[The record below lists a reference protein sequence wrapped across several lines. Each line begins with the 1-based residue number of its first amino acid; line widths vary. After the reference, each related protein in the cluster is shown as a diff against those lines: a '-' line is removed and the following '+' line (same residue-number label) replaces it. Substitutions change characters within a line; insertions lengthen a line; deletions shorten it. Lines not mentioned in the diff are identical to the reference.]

1 MGKIFRRGLIAIAPL
16 ALTLALFFW
25 FFNALEG
32 IFSVPLK
39 AMIGTYYFSGL
50 GILVALVLIFCV
62 GIVINSWLIQRCSKV
77 IESLVTKIPLVKTLY
92 NSIGEMMSY
101 FGSKDNQREG
111 QVVLVEL
118 AGIRLVGL
126 VTRDSFK
133 DLPEG
138 IGKEGEIAVFLPMS
152 YQIGGYTIFVPK
164 TSVTQLA
171 MTVEEGMRF
180 AVTAGVLAHPKVKSV
195 AKDI

>member
-25 FFNALEG
+25 FFNTLEG
-32 IFSVPLK
+32 LFSVPLK
-39 AMIGTYYFSGL
+39 AMIGKYYFSGL
-50 GILVALVLIFCV
+50 GILVALVLIFFI

-101 FGSKDNQREG
+101 FGSKENQREG

-118 AGIRLVGL
+118 SGVRLVGL
-126 VTRDSFK
+126 VTRESFK

-138 IGKEGEIAVFLPMS
+138 MGKEGEIAVFLPMS

-164 TSVTQLA
+164 TSVTKLA
-171 MTVEEGMRF
+171 MSVEEGMRF
-180 AVTAGVLAHPKVKSV
+180 AVTAGVLAHSKNKS
-195 AKDI
+195 AIKDS